1 MTSVRQS
8 NVDRGKYRQRC
19 REALS
24 GHIYDKLGINV
35 KPSEVRLNPRAP
47 DPYAWEFLSEK
58 EEFLRRIFAKKLS
71 DHSINTYKLLC
82 DEVGVTF
89 EAVSKAPSAPNPD
102 VGISV
107 LRMFREKLHVEN
119 S

>member
-1 MTSVRQS
+1 
-8 NVDRGKYRQRC
+8 
-19 REALS
+19 
-24 GHIYDKLGINV
+24 LGIDI
-35 KPSEVRLNPRAP
+35 KPSEVRLSPRAP

-107 LRMFREKLHVEN
+107 RKIGV
-119 S
+119 